1 VIDKRYEKDKE
12 VNMGFE
18 TLCVT
23 LIALLVGLAICF
35 NGYRWF
41 LILLP
46 IWGFFW
52 GFALGA
58 QALQAVF
65 GIGFLA
71 TVTSWVAGF
80 IVGAIFAV
88 LSYLFYLVAV
98 ALMAGS
104 LGYGLGVG
112 IMGLIGFDFG
122 LITWLV
128 AIGLAIVVAA
138 VTIYFNLY
146 KYVIIVT
153 TAIGGA
159 GTVVITLMFGYAG
172 LTLANLAQNPIRF
185 ALQGSPLWTILFL
198 VLAVLGI
205 VSQLATS
212 RAFELEPYESR
223 I

>member
-1 VIDKRYEKDKE
+1 
-12 VNMGFE
+12 MGFE
-18 TLCVT
+18 VLCVS
-23 LIALLVGLAICF
+23 LLALLVGLAICF
-35 NGYRWF
+35 NGYKWF

-80 IVGAIFAV
+80 VVGAIFAV
-88 LSYLFYLVAV
+88 LSYLFYQVAV

-104 LGYGLGVG
+104 LGYALGVG

-122 LITWLV
+122 LITWVV
-128 AIGLAIVVAA
+128 AIVLAIVVGA
-138 VTIYFNLY
+138 VTLYFNLY
-146 KYVIIVT
+146 KYVIVVT

-159 GTVVITLMFGYAG
+159 GMVVITLMFGYGG
-172 LTLANLAQNPIRF
+172 LTLAKFAENPIRF
-185 ALQGSPLWTILFL
+185 ALQGSPLLTILFL

-205 VSQLATS
+205 AAQLTTS
-212 RAFELEPYESR
+212 RAFELEPYDNR

>member
-1 VIDKRYEKDKE
+1 
-12 VNMGFE
+12 MGFE
-18 TLCVT
+18 GLCVT
-23 LIALLVGLAICF
+23 LIALVVGLAICF

-46 IWGFFW
+46 LWGFFW

-71 TVTSWVAGF
+71 TVSSWVGGF

-112 IMGLIGFDFG
+112 LMGLLGFNFN
-122 LITWLV
+122 LLVWLV
-128 AIGLAIVVAA
+128 AIGAAIVVAA
-138 VTIYFNLY
+138 VTIYFNIY
-146 KYVIIVT
+146 KYVIVVT
-153 TAIGGA
+153 TAVGGA
-159 GTVVITLMFGYAG
+159 GAIVITLMFGYAG
-172 LTLANLAQNPIRF
+172 LTVARLAENPIRL

-205 VSQLATS
+205 VAQLATS
-212 RAFELEPYESR
+212 RGFELEAYESR

>member
-1 VIDKRYEKDKE
+1 
-12 VNMGFE
+12 MGFE

-58 QALQAVF
+58 QTLQAVF

-80 IVGAIFAV
+80 IVGAVFAV

-104 LGYGLGVG
+104 LGYALGVG

-128 AIGLAIVVAA
+128 GIVLAIIVAA

-172 LTLANLAQNPIRF
+172 LTLAHLAQNPIRF

-205 VSQLATS
+205 ASQLATS
-212 RAFELEPYESR
+212 RAFELEAYENR

>member
-1 VIDKRYEKDKE
+1 
-12 VNMGFE
+12 MGFE
-18 TLCVT
+18 FLCVS
-23 LIALLVGLAICF
+23 LIAMVVGLAICF
-35 NGYRWF
+35 NGYKWF

-52 GFALGA
+52 GFLLGA
-58 QALQAVF
+58 QTLQAVF

-71 TVTSWVAGF
+71 TVTSWVLGF
-80 IVGAIFAV
+80 VVGAVFAMA
-88 LSYLFYLVAV
+88 SYLFYLAAV

-104 LGYGLGVG
+104 LGYALGLG

-128 AIGLAIVVAA
+128 GIVLAVIVAG
-138 VTIYFNLY
+138 VTVYFNLY

-153 TAIGGA
+153 TAVGGA
-159 GTVVITLMFGYAG
+159 GTIVITLMFGYAG
-172 LTLANLAQNPIRF
+172 LTLAQFAENPIRV
-185 ALQGSPLWTILFL
+185 ALQGSPLWTIFFL

-205 VSQLATS
+205 ASQLATS
-212 RAFELEPYESR
+212 RAFELEPYENR

>member
-1 VIDKRYEKDKE
+1 
-12 VNMGFE
+12 MGFE

-23 LIALLVGLAICF
+23 LIALVVGLAICF
-35 NGYRWF
+35 NGYKWF

-80 IVGAIFAV
+80 VVGAIFAV
-88 LSYLFYLVAV
+88 LSYMFYLVAV

-104 LGYGLGVG
+104 LGYAVGLG

-122 LITWLV
+122 LIPWLV
-128 AIGLAIVVAA
+128 GIVLAIVVAG
-138 VTIYFNLY
+138 VTVYFNLY

-153 TAIGGA
+153 SAIGGA
-159 GTVVITLMFGYAG
+159 GMIAITLMFGYAG
-172 LTLANLAQNPIRF
+172 LTLAKFAENPIRF
-185 ALQGSPLWTILFL
+185 ALQGSPLLTILFL
-198 VLAVLGI
+198 VMAVLGI
-205 VSQLATS
+205 AAQLATS
-212 RAFELEPYESR
+212 RAFELEPYENR

>member
-1 VIDKRYEKDKE
+1 
-12 VNMGFE
+12 MGFE
-18 TLCVT
+18 ALCVT
-23 LIALLVGLAICF
+23 LIALVVGLAVCF

-46 IWGFFW
+46 IWAFFW

-80 IVGAIFAV
+80 IVGAVFAV
-88 LSYLFYLVAV
+88 LSYLFYVVAI
-98 ALMAGS
+98 ALMGGS
-104 LGYGLGVG
+104 LGYAVGVG
-112 IMGLIGFDFG
+112 IMGALLPRFD

-128 AIGLAIVVAA
+128 GIVLAIVVGA
-138 VTIYFNLY
+138 VTVYFNLY

-159 GTVVITLMFGYAG
+159 GMIVITLMFGYAG
-172 LTLANLAQNPIRF
+172 LTLAKFAENPIRF
-185 ALQGSPLWTILFL
+185 ALQGSPLWTILFV

-205 VSQLATS
+205 LAQLATS
-212 RAFELEPYESR
+212 RAFEIEAYENR

>member
-1 VIDKRYEKDKE
+1 
-12 VNMGFE
+12 MGFE
-18 TLCVT
+18 GLCVT

-35 NGYRWF
+35 NGYKWF

-58 QALQAVF
+58 QGLQAVF

-71 TVTSWVAGF
+71 TVTSWVSGF
-80 IVGAIFAV
+80 IVGLIFAV
-88 LSYLFYLVAV
+88 LSYLFYVVAV

-104 LGYGLGVG
+104 LGYALGVG

-122 LITWLV
+122 LIAWLV
-128 AIGLAIVVAA
+128 GIVLAVVVAA
-138 VTIYFNLY
+138 VTIYFNIY

-159 GTVVITLMFGYAG
+159 GAIVITLMFGTAG
-172 LTLANLAQNPIRF
+172 LTLAKLAENPIRF

-205 VSQLATS
+205 AAQLATS
-212 RAFELEPYESR
+212 RAFELEPYENR

>member
-1 VIDKRYEKDKE
+1 
-12 VNMGFE
+12 MGFE

-58 QALQAVF
+58 QTLQAVF

-80 IVGAIFAV
+80 IVGAVFAV

-104 LGYGLGVG
+104 LGYALGVG
-112 IMGLIGFDFG
+112 IMGFIGFDFG

-128 AIGLAIVVAA
+128 GIVLAIIVAA

-172 LTLANLAQNPIRF
+172 LTLAHLAQNPIRF

-205 VSQLATS
+205 ASQLATS
-212 RAFELEPYESR
+212 RAFELEAYENR

>member
-1 VIDKRYEKDKE
+1 
-12 VNMGFE
+12 MGFE

-23 LIALLVGLAICF
+23 LIALVVGLAICF
-35 NGYRWF
+35 NGYKWF

-80 IVGAIFAV
+80 VVGAIFAV
-88 LSYLFYLVAV
+88 LSYMFYLVAV

-104 LGYGLGVG
+104 LGYAVGLG

-122 LITWLV
+122 LIPWLV
-128 AIGLAIVVAA
+128 GIVLAVVVAG
-138 VTIYFNLY
+138 VTVYFNLY

-153 TAIGGA
+153 SAIGGA
-159 GTVVITLMFGYAG
+159 GMIAITLMFGYAG
-172 LTLANLAQNPIRF
+172 LTLAKFAENPIRF
-185 ALQGSPLWTILFL
+185 ALQGSPLLTILFL
-198 VLAVLGI
+198 VMAVLGI
-205 VSQLATS
+205 AAQLATS
-212 RAFELEPYESR
+212 RAFELEPYENR

>member
-1 VIDKRYEKDKE
+1 
-12 VNMGFE
+12 MGFE
-18 TLCVT
+18 FLCVS
-23 LIALLVGLAICF
+23 LIALVVGLAICL
-35 NGYRWF
+35 NGYKWF

-58 QALQAVF
+58 QGLQAVF

-80 IVGAIFAV
+80 VVGAIFAV

-128 AIGLAIVVAA
+128 AIVLAIVVAA

-159 GTVVITLMFGYAG
+159 GMIVITLMFGYAG
-172 LTLANLAQNPIRF
+172 LTLAKLAENPIRL

-198 VLAVLGI
+198 VLAALGI

-212 RAFELEPYESR
+212 RAFELEPYDSR

>member
-1 VIDKRYEKDKE
+1 
-12 VNMGFE
+12 MGFE

-23 LIALLVGLAICF
+23 LIALVVGLAICF
-35 NGYRWF
+35 NGYRLF

-71 TVTSWVAGF
+71 TVTSWVLGF
-80 IVGAIFAV
+80 IVGAVFAV
-88 LSYLFYLVAV
+88 LSYLFYVVAV
-98 ALMAGS
+98 ALMGGS
-104 LGYGLGVG
+104 LGYALGVG

-128 AIGLAIVVAA
+128 GIGLAIVVAV
-138 VTIYFNLY
+138 VTVYFNLY

-159 GTVVITLMFGYAG
+159 GMIVITLMFGYAG
-172 LTLANLAQNPIRF
+172 LTLARLAENPIRF

-212 RAFELEPYESR
+212 RAFELEPYENR

>member
-1 VIDKRYEKDKE
+1 MV
-12 VNMGFE
+12 
-18 TLCVT
+18 
-23 LIALLVGLAICF
+23 VGLAICF
-35 NGYRWF
+35 NGYKWF

-52 GFALGA
+52 GFLLGA
-58 QALQAVF
+58 QTLQAVF

-71 TVTSWVAGF
+71 TVTSWVLGF
-80 IVGAIFAV
+80 IVGAVFAV
-88 LSYLFYLVAV
+88 LSYVFYLAAV

-104 LGYGLGVG
+104 LGYALGLG

-128 AIGLAIVVAA
+128 GIVLAVIVAG

-153 TAIGGA
+153 TAVGGA
-159 GTVVITLMFGYAG
+159 GTIVITLMFGYAG
-172 LTLANLAQNPIRF
+172 LTLATFAENPIRL
-185 ALQGSPLWTILFL
+185 ALQGSPLWTIFFV

-205 VSQLATS
+205 ASQLATS
-212 RAFELEPYESR
+212 RDFELEPYENR

>member
-1 VIDKRYEKDKE
+1 
-12 VNMGFE
+12 MGFE
-18 TLCVT
+18 FLCVS
-23 LIALLVGLAICF
+23 LIAMVVGLAICF
-35 NGYRWF
+35 NGYKWF

-52 GFALGA
+52 GFAIGA
-58 QALQAVF
+58 QTLQAVF

-71 TVTSWVAGF
+71 TVTSWVLGF
-80 IVGAIFAV
+80 VVGAVFAMA
-88 LSYLFYLVAV
+88 SYLFYLVAV

-104 LGYGLGVG
+104 LGYALGLG

-128 AIGLAIVVAA
+128 GIVLAVIVAG

-159 GTVVITLMFGYAG
+159 GTIVITLMFGYGG
-172 LTLANLAQNPIRF
+172 LTLAQFAENPIRV
-185 ALQGSPLWTILFL
+185 ALQGSPLWTIFFV

-205 VSQLATS
+205 ASQLATS
-212 RAFELEPYESR
+212 RAFELEPYEDR

>member
-1 VIDKRYEKDKE
+1 
-12 VNMGFE
+12 MGFE

-46 IWGFFW
+46 VWGFFW

-98 ALMAGS
+98 ALMGGS

-128 AIGLAIVVAA
+128 GIGLAIVVAV
-138 VTIYFNLY
+138 VTVYFNLY

-159 GTVVITLMFGYAG
+159 GMIVITLMFGYAG
-172 LTLANLAQNPIRF
+172 LTLARLAENPIRF
-185 ALQGSPLWTILFL
+185 ALQGSPLWTILFV

-205 VSQLATS
+205 LSQLVTS
-212 RAFELEPYESR
+212 RAFEIEAYESR

>member
-1 VIDKRYEKDKE
+1 
-12 VNMGFE
+12 MGFE
-18 TLCVT
+18 FLCVS
-23 LIALLVGLAICF
+23 LIAMVVGLAVCF
-35 NGYRWF
+35 NGYKWF

-52 GFALGA
+52 GFLLGA
-58 QALQAVF
+58 QTLQAVF

-71 TVTSWVAGF
+71 TVTSWVLGF
-80 IVGAIFAV
+80 VVGAVFAMA
-88 LSYLFYLVAV
+88 SYLFYLAAV

-104 LGYGLGVG
+104 LGYALGLG

-128 AIGLAIVVAA
+128 GIVLAVIVAG
-138 VTIYFNLY
+138 VTVYFNIY

-159 GTVVITLMFGYAG
+159 GTIVITLMFGYAG
-172 LTLANLAQNPIRF
+172 LTLAQFAENPIRL
-185 ALQGSPLWTILFL
+185 ALQGSPLWTVFFL

-205 VSQLATS
+205 ASQLATS
-212 RAFELEPYESR
+212 RGFELEPYESR

>member
-1 VIDKRYEKDKE
+1 
-12 VNMGFE
+12 MGFE
-18 TLCVT
+18 GLCVT
-23 LIALLVGLAICF
+23 LIALVVGLAICF

-52 GFALGA
+52 GFLLGA

-98 ALMAGS
+98 ALIAGS

-112 IMGLIGFDFG
+112 IMGLLGFNFN
-122 LITWLV
+122 LLVWLV
-128 AIGLAIVVAA
+128 GIGLAIVVAA
-138 VTIYFNLY
+138 VTIYFNIY

-159 GTVVITLMFGYAG
+159 GAIVITLMFGYAG
-172 LTLANLAQNPIRF
+172 LTVARLAENPIRF

-205 VSQLATS
+205 VAQLATS
-212 RAFELEPYESR
+212 RTFELEPYESR

>member
-1 VIDKRYEKDKE
+1 
-12 VNMGFE
+12 MGFE
-18 TLCVT
+18 ALCVT

-71 TVTSWVAGF
+71 TVTSWIAGF
-80 IVGAIFAV
+80 VIGLIFAA
-88 LSYLFYLVAV
+88 LSYLFYVVAMF
-98 ALMAGS
+98 LLGGS
-104 LGYGLGVG
+104 LGYALGVG
-112 IMGLIGFDFG
+112 IMGLIGFNFG
-122 LITWLV
+122 LIPWLV
-128 AIGLAIVVAA
+128 GIVLAVVLGA
-138 VTIYFNLY
+138 VTVYFNLY

-159 GTVVITLMFGYAG
+159 GTIVIAFMSGYEG
-172 LTLANLAQNPIRF
+172 LTVAQFAENPVRS
-185 ALQGSPLWTILFL
+185 ALEGSPLWTIVFV

-205 VSQLATS
+205 AAQLVTS
-212 RAFELEPYESR
+212 RTFELEPYENR
-223 I
+223 F

>member
-1 VIDKRYEKDKE
+1 MV
-12 VNMGFE
+12 
-18 TLCVT
+18 
-23 LIALLVGLAICF
+23 VGLAVCF
-35 NGYRWF
+35 NGYKWF

-52 GFALGA
+52 GFLLGA
-58 QALQAVF
+58 QTLQAVF

-71 TVTSWVAGF
+71 TVTSWVLGF
-80 IVGAIFAV
+80 VVGAVFAMA
-88 LSYLFYLVAV
+88 SYVFYLAAV

-104 LGYGLGVG
+104 LGYALGLG

-128 AIGLAIVVAA
+128 GIVLAVIVAG
-138 VTIYFNLY
+138 VTIYYNLY

-159 GTVVITLMFGYAG
+159 GTIVITLMFGYAG
-172 LTLANLAQNPIRF
+172 LTLAQFAENPIRL
-185 ALQGSPLWTILFL
+185 ALRGSPLWTVFFL

-205 VSQLATS
+205 AAQLTTS
-212 RAFELEPYESR
+212 RGFELEPYESR

>member
-1 VIDKRYEKDKE
+1 
-12 VNMGFE
+12 MGFE
-18 TLCVT
+18 FLCVS
-23 LIALLVGLAICF
+23 LIARVVGLAICF
-35 NGYRWF
+35 NGYKWF

-52 GFALGA
+52 GFLLGA
-58 QALQAVF
+58 QTLQAVF

-71 TVTSWVAGF
+71 TVTSWVLGF
-80 IVGAIFAV
+80 VVGAVFAMA
-88 LSYLFYLVAV
+88 SYLFYLAAV

-104 LGYGLGVG
+104 LGYALGVG
-112 IMGLIGFDFG
+112 IMGLIGLDFG

-128 AIGLAIVVAA
+128 GIVLAVIVAG
-138 VTIYFNLY
+138 VTIYYNLY

-159 GTVVITLMFGYAG
+159 GTIVITLMFGYAG
-172 LTLANLAQNPIRF
+172 LTLAKFAENPIRV
-185 ALQGSPLWTILFL
+185 ALQGSPLWTIFFV

-205 VSQLATS
+205 ASQLATS
-212 RAFELEPYESR
+212 RAFELEPYENR

>member
-1 VIDKRYEKDKE
+1 
-12 VNMGFE
+12 MGFE
-18 TLCVT
+18 GLCVT
-23 LIALLVGLAICF
+23 LIALIVGLAICF
-35 NGYRWF
+35 NGYKWF

-46 IWGFFW
+46 VWGFFW

-58 QALQAVF
+58 QGLQAVF

-112 IMGLIGFDFG
+112 LMGLIGFDFG

-159 GTVVITLMFGYAG
+159 GMIVITLMFGYAG
-172 LTLANLAQNPIRF
+172 LTLAKFAENPIRF

-212 RAFELEPYESR
+212 RAFELEAYESR

>member
-1 VIDKRYEKDKE
+1 
-12 VNMGFE
+12 MGFE

-71 TVTSWVAGF
+71 TVTSWVLGF
-80 IVGAIFAV
+80 IVGAVFAV

-104 LGYGLGVG
+104 LGYGLGLG

-212 RAFELEPYESR
+212 RAFELEPYENR

>member
-1 VIDKRYEKDKE
+1 
-12 VNMGFE
+12 MGFE

-23 LIALLVGLAICF
+23 LIALVVGLAICF
-35 NGYRWF
+35 NGYKWF

-80 IVGAIFAV
+80 VVGAIFAV
-88 LSYLFYLVAV
+88 LSYMFYLVAV

-104 LGYGLGVG
+104 LGYAVGLG

-122 LITWLV
+122 LIPWLV
-128 AIGLAIVVAA
+128 GIVLAVVVAG
-138 VTIYFNLY
+138 VTVYFNLY

-159 GTVVITLMFGYAG
+159 GMIAITLMFGYAG
-172 LTLANLAQNPIRF
+172 LTLAKFAENPIRF
-185 ALQGSPLWTILFL
+185 ALQGSPLLTILFL
-198 VLAVLGI
+198 VMAVLGI
-205 VSQLATS
+205 AAQLATS
-212 RAFELEPYESR
+212 RAFELEPYENR

>member
-1 VIDKRYEKDKE
+1 
-12 VNMGFE
+12 MGFE
-18 TLCVT
+18 LLCVS
-23 LIALLVGLAICF
+23 LIALVVGLAICF
-35 NGYRWF
+35 NGYKWF

-52 GFALGA
+52 GFALAA
-58 QALQAVF
+58 QGLQAVF

-71 TVTSWVAGF
+71 TITSWVAGF
-80 IVGAIFAV
+80 VVGAIFAA

-98 ALMAGS
+98 ALMGGS

-112 IMGLIGFDFG
+112 IMGLLGLNFD

-128 AIGLAIVVAA
+128 GIVLAVIVAG

-159 GTVVITLMFGYAG
+159 GMIVVTLMFGYAG
-172 LTLANLAQNPIRF
+172 LTLAKFAENPIRF

-205 VSQLATS
+205 ASQLATS
-212 RAFELEPYESR
+212 RAFELEPYENR

>member
-1 VIDKRYEKDKE
+1 
-12 VNMGFE
+12 MGFE

-58 QALQAVF
+58 QTLQAVF
-65 GIGFLA
+65 GIGLLA

-80 IVGAIFAV
+80 IVGAVFAV

-104 LGYGLGVG
+104 LGYALGVG

-128 AIGLAIVVAA
+128 GIVLAIIVAA

-172 LTLANLAQNPIRF
+172 LTLAHLAQNPIRF

-205 VSQLATS
+205 ASQLATS
-212 RAFELEPYESR
+212 RAFELEAYENR

>member
-1 VIDKRYEKDKE
+1 
-12 VNMGFE
+12 MGFE

-23 LIALLVGLAICF
+23 LITLVVGLAICF
-35 NGYRWF
+35 NGYKWF

-58 QALQAVF
+58 QGLQAVF

-80 IVGAIFAV
+80 ALGAIFAV
-88 LSYLFYLVAV
+88 LSYMFYLVAV

-104 LGYGLGVG
+104 LGYAVGLG

-122 LITWLV
+122 LIPWLV
-128 AIGLAIVVAA
+128 GIVLAVVVAG
-138 VTIYFNLY
+138 VTVYFNLY
-146 KYVIIVT
+146 KYVIVVT

-159 GTVVITLMFGYAG
+159 GMIVITLMFGYGG
-172 LTLANLAQNPIRF
+172 LTLAKFAENPIRF
-185 ALQGSPLWTILFL
+185 ALQGSPLLTILFL
-198 VLAVLGI
+198 VMAVLGI
-205 VSQLATS
+205 AAQLTTS
-212 RAFELEPYESR
+212 RAFELEPYENR